1 MLNYVKY
8 AHLDQLNCIYMLS
21 AFNVIF
27 HLTLN
32 IIWCQ
37 VMVNNACIRYS
48 LDGFSFSYYL
58 PHNYVIVDSSNYFSI
73 SNFSYNIVD

>member
-8 AHLDQLNCIYMLS
+8 AHLDRLNCINMLS
-21 AFNVIF
+21 AFNMIF

-37 VMVNNACIRYS
+37 VMANNAYFRYS

-73 SNFSYNIVD
+73 SDFSYNIVD

>member
-1 MLNYVKY
+1 MEVPNYVKY
-8 AHLDQLNCIYMLS
+8 AHLYQLNYINKLS
-21 AFNVIF
+21 AFNMIF

-37 VMVNNACIRYS
+37 VMTNNVCIRYS

-58 PHNYVIVDSSNYFSI
+58 PHNYAIADSSNYFLFQI
-73 SNFSYNIVD
+73 

>member
-1 MLNYVKY
+1 
-8 AHLDQLNCIYMLS
+8 MLS

-37 VMVNNACIRYS
+37 VMENNACI
-48 LDGFSFSYYL
+48 YYL
-58 PHNYVIVDSSNYFSI
+58 PHNYDIVDSSNYFLVQILALILLFCVKNS
-73 SNFSYNIVD
+73 VV

>member
-1 MLNYVKY
+1 
-8 AHLDQLNCIYMLS
+8 MLS

-37 VMVNNACIRYS
+37 VMANNACIRYS
-48 LDGFSFSYYL
+48 LDGFSFIYYL
-58 PHNYVIVDSSNYFSI
+58 PHNYDIVNSSNYFLVQILALILLFNVKNS
-73 SNFSYNIVD
+73 VV